1 MTQLKNKKKSRA
13 GYKGYLSYAFPE
25 VKKCLKDYTEDI
37 MNEIERWKEALRE
50 QLEKV
55 TTLSD
60 QILTLIEADDESTE
74 IWYDRYGGGT
84 RHQQTAVLGE
94 VAIVR
99 HRETASHKFAEWTAA
114 VIAQPLRGTARA
126 SSPMVVP
133 SDCSLSGKIV
143 ETRGLGAA
151 SLNGRSSGT
160 PLRVQLTNNAT
171 LADVDKFSY
180 LRGLL
185 IKLARSAIAG
195 FSLTSV
201 NYKAATGLLKRSYGK
216 RTAIQR
222 THIKDLMNI
231 EPIYSE
237 RDAHWLRAL
246 CDFAEIK
253 HRALEPLGVTK
264 KHTPPSWCHHCWR
277 NF

>member
-1 MTQLKNKKKSRA
+1 MPQELYWRHQERNRTI
-13 GYKGYLSYAFPE
+13 KGSAPRTTGE
-25 VKKCLKDYTEDI
+25 SNYTEQPDPCI
-37 MNEIERWKEALRE
+37 DGSGWRVDWG
-50 QLEKV
+50 
-55 TTLSD
+55 
-60 QILTLIEADDESTE
+60 
-74 IWYDRYGGGT
+74 RYVHGGT
-84 RHQQTAVLGE
+84 RHQQTAVWGE

-133 SDCSLSGKIV
+133 SNCSLSGKIV
-143 ETRGLGAA
+143 ETRGLGAT

-185 IKLARSAIAG
+185 IKLTRSAIAG
-195 FSLTSV
+195 FALTSV

-277 NF
+277 NFQSSFVWPSREAKTTTSGI

>member
-25 VKKCLKDYTEDI
+25 VNKCLKDYTEDI
-37 MNEIERWKEALRE
+37 MNEIERWKDALRE

-99 HRETASHKFAEWTAA
+99 HRETASHKLAEWTAV

-143 ETRGLGAA
+143 ETRGLGAT
-151 SLNGRSSGT
+151 SSNGRSSGT

-216 RTAIQR
+216 RTAIPKNAHQR
-222 THIKDLMNI
+222 PH
-231 EPIYSE
+231 E
-237 RDAHWLRAL
+237 
-246 CDFAEIK
+246 
-253 HRALEPLGVTK
+253 HRAHL
-264 KHTPPSWCHHCWR
+264 
-277 NF
+277 

>member
-1 MTQLKNKKKSRA
+1 
-13 GYKGYLSYAFPE
+13 
-25 VKKCLKDYTEDI
+25 
-37 MNEIERWKEALRE
+37 
-50 QLEKV
+50 
-55 TTLSD
+55 
-60 QILTLIEADDESTE
+60 
-74 IWYDRYGGGT
+74 
-84 RHQQTAVLGE
+84 
-94 VAIVR
+94 
-99 HRETASHKFAEWTAA
+99 
-114 VIAQPLRGTARA
+114 
-126 SSPMVVP
+126 MVVP

-143 ETRGLGAA
+143 ETRGLGAT
-151 SLNGRSSGT
+151 SSNGRSSGT

-185 IKLARSAIAG
+185 VKLVRSAIAG

-246 CDFAEIK
+246 CNFAEIK

-277 NF
+277 NFQSSFV